1 MKRKII
7 IGDIHGCFDEFEK
20 LLIKIGVTE
29 EDEIISVGDIVDR
42 GPKSVAL
49 YDYFRNKKNAKVIIG
64 NHERKHIN
72 GVLSYAQEIVKI
84 QFGKRYDEFVNW
96 LKTLDYFYETEEALV
111 VHAFF
116 EHDIPLEEQRKEVLS
131 GSTAGSRYL
140 EKKYEENNWVSH
152 YAGEKPII
160 YGHHVVG
167 EKPKIEN
174 NTYGLDTGA
183 CHGGHLTAI
192 ELPSFTIHQIKVAD
206 DYWKAERKKWQL
218 AVLEAKE
225 WNKMTFDKIERQ
237 ISRLKYIEDKS
248 IQNYLSAKEEWT
260 KKHLLK
266 IEDLRLLLKVKSKE
280 IITKFGIKAFNVHA
294 KKYPYKVMLFR
305 IKANNLSLEEMKRQL
320 NTPEKIQQLEAQL
333 SMPSK

>member
-96 LKTLDYFYETEEALV
+96 LK
-111 VHAFF
+111 
-116 EHDIPLEEQRKEVLS
+116 EQRKEVLS
-131 GSTAGSRYL
+131 GSTSGSRYL
-140 EKKYEENNWVSH
+140 EKKYEENNWLSH

-183 CHGGHLTAI
+183 CHGGHLTAL

-237 ISRLKYIEDKS
+237 ISRLKYIEDIS

-266 IEDLRLLLKVKSKE
+266 IEDLRLLLKSKSKE

-333 SMPSK
+333 SMPS